1 MKNFSSTVFEMACVS
16 IAASLSGL
24 LHPHQAGPLYT
35 EDQIIDI
42 STARAL
48 KLAKAS
54 ALVLDAEALA
64 QATPAPVTTPATG
77 PSDSELAAAADKAA
91 QETIASEIASLGGR
105 GETATGA
112 GWQGETAPKP
122 TEPVAPSAEPTSA
135 QTPTAKRA
143 K

>member
-91 QETIASEIASLGGR
+91 QETIASEIASLN
-105 GETATGA
+105 
-112 GWQGETAPKP
+112 KP
-122 TEPVAPSAEPTSA
+122 PTSPDPIPSSEPIAPSAEPTSA
-135 QTPTAKRA
+135 QTPTAKRG